1 MGLGTRSRNETGNPF
16 PALSAPAIRWDGLAS
31 QTSEKMPACRRRVKV
46 LIVALNISVCVLLYF
61 WLRITSLMS
70 EADGAM
76 LLADDAVRERDR
88 MKLNVNELNEG
99 TSKVIESTVAIG
111 SPEHKEAQ
119 AMGKKFTYHVPQAV
133 QKKEPVTLATTLST
147 PRSAAVESPGH
158 EEAQAMAKKFEYHF
172 KVGCLSL

>member
-1 MGLGTRSRNETGNPF
+1 M
-16 PALSAPAIRWDGLAS
+16 A
-31 QTSEKMPACRRRVKV
+31 ACRRRVKV
-46 LIVALNISVCVLLYF
+46 LIVALIISVCVLLYL
-61 WLRITSLMS
+61 WLRVTSLMS

-88 MKLNVNELNEG
+88 MKLNVSELKEG
-99 TSKVIESTVAIG
+99 ASKVIERTAAIG

-133 QKKEPVTLATTLST
+133 QKEPVTLATTITTL
-147 PRSAAVESPGH
+147 RSAAMESPGH

-172 KVGCLSL
+172 KVGSLCL